1 MQGIVD
7 QSTREGLL
15 EDRTGALTAAFEF
28 TGKKVQDI
36 AIPLDALVSLPE
48 TASPSEVERAVARHG
63 FSRYVIVDEAGE
75 PTGYLH
81 LKDVID
87 LDEAGEFVRPVP
99 TKRIRQLVSV
109 FEGTELEDALAMMR
123 RSGAHLA
130 RAFTEAG
137 ETTGVLF
144 LEDII
149 EELVGEVQD
158 ATRRA

>member
-1 MQGIVD
+1 V
-7 QSTREGLL
+7 L
-15 EDRTGALTAAFEF
+15 
-28 TGKKVQDI
+28 
-36 AIPLDALVSLPE
+36 
-48 TASPSEVERAVARHG
+48 
-63 FSRYVIVDEAGE
+63 VDEAGE
-75 PTGYLH
+75 PSGYLH

-87 LDEAGEFVRPVP
+87 LDEADEFVRPVP
-99 TKRIRQLVSV
+99 AKRIRQLVSV

-158 ATRRA
+158 ATRRV